1 MTQSCAACGAEVR
14 DQRICGRCQA
24 VTKVDLGNM
33 PELARELLTVMVKQ
47 TNYQAKSDG
56 GRSTD
61 PALAWAGVGDQY
73 LTDHIIDGKP
83 VPGLDKYLELNPIAT
98 PYGKAA
104 AASLREVRA
113 TLVSWTR
120 LLAEEMGIPLPR
132 SSIGALSAHL
142 RRHVHLLGNHEAAG
156 DFVVEVSKLVKRIMV
171 VIDSPTFRSKI
182 PVGPCIEQVDELP
195 CTGTVIAYTYADQDV
210 VGTMACQRCKKEWP
224 PREWLRVGPQILAKR
239 EAA

>member
-14 DQRICGRCQA
+14 DTRVCGRCQA

-56 GRSTD
+56 GKSTD

-73 LTDHIIDGKP
+73 LTDHVIDGKP
-83 VPGLDKYLELNPIAT
+83 VPGLQAYIDANPIAT

-104 AASLREVRA
+104 AASLRDVRT

-120 LLAEEMGIPLPR
+120 LLAEEMGVPLPR
-132 SSIGALSAHL
+132 NSIGALSAHL
-142 RRHVHLLGNHEAAG
+142 RRHVHLVANHEAAG
-156 DFVVEVSKLVKRIMV
+156 EFVTEVSKLVKRIMV

-182 PVGPCIEQVDELP
+182 PVGPCVMVWDELP
-195 CTGTVIAYTYADQDV
+195 CSGEVVAYTYADQDV
-210 VGTMACQRCKKEWP
+210 IGTLACRQCKKEWP
-224 PREWLRVGPQILAKR
+224 PREWHKIGPLIIRKK
-239 EAA
+239 AA